1 MTTRARRFPP
11 GKRQDEIAARI
22 MAAGTTT
29 AAELADQFGVSLV
42 TLHRDLDAL
51 ARRGMVRRFHGG
63 VTAQPSSV
71 FESNVTYR
79 LALATE
85 RKRQIAAEA
94 VRLVEPGMSVLLDD
108 STTTLALV
116 DRLTEVRPL
125 TVISN
130 FLPIINAVARWPDV
144 DLVALGGVYSSTHD
158 SFLGAPCVEAAE
170 ALRADLG
177 FFSFAG
183 VADGAVYHPEPA
195 VVSVKRALMKIAKR
209 RVLLVDHSKIGRSA
223 LHRASTVDAF
233 EQVITDGEADPAS
246 LEELRSQVPV
256 LRARP

>member
-1 MTTRARRFPP
+1 MTTQARFPP
-11 GKRQDEIAARI
+11 DKRQDEIAARI

-42 TLHRDLDAL
+42 TVHRDLDAL

-79 LALATE
+79 LSLATAQ
-85 RKRQIAAEA
+85 KRRIASEA
-94 VRLVEPGMSVLLDD
+94 ARLVEPGMSVLLDD

-116 DRLTEVRPL
+116 ERLAEVRPL

-130 FLPIINAVARWPDV
+130 FLPIISAVARWPEV

-158 SFLGAPCVEAAE
+158 SFLGAPCVEAAN

-195 VVSVKRALMKIAKR
+195 VVAVKRALMKAAKR

-223 LHRASTVDAF
+223 LHRATTVDAF
-233 EQVITDGEADPAS
+233 ERVITDGEADPES
-246 LEELRSQVPV
+246 VDELRRHVPV
-256 LRARP
+256 LRAKR

>member
-1 MTTRARRFPP
+1 VTTQARSGPD
-11 GKRQDEIAARI
+11 KRQDEIAARI
-22 MAAGTTT
+22 IAAGTTT

-42 TLHRDLDAL
+42 TVHRDLDAL

-79 LALATE
+79 LSLATAQ
-85 RKRQIAAEA
+85 KRQIAAEA
-94 VRLVEPGMSVLLDD
+94 ARLVEPGMSVLLDD

-116 DRLTEVRPL
+116 ERLAEVRPL

-130 FLPIINAVARWPDV
+130 FLPIISAVARWPDV

-158 SFLGAPCVEAAE
+158 SFLGAPCVEAAN

-183 VADGAVYHPEPA
+183 VADDAVYHPEPA
-195 VVSVKRALMKIAKR
+195 VVAVKRALMKVVKR
-209 RVLLVDHSKIGRSA
+209 RVLLADHSKIGRTA
-223 LHRASTVDAF
+223 LHRATTLDAF
-233 EQVITDGEADPAS
+233 EQVITDGDADPAS
-246 LEELRSQVPV
+246 LEELRRQVPV
-256 LRARP
+256 LVAKP